1 MISIQ
6 SIELD
11 TEIDKQQEE
20 LQRQEQAL
28 DQLQVRKNPSTPPP
42 SSAHRNGS
50 FMAYIDRANQPLSK
64 HQQI

>member
-28 DQLQVRKNPSTPPP
+28 DQLQVRKISLYP
-42 SSAHRNGS
+42 HHHQIGS
-50 FMAYIDRANQPLSK
+50 FMAYIYID
-64 HQQI
+64 

>member
-28 DQLQVRKNPSTPPP
+28 DQLQVRNISISSQPPRGP
-42 SSAHRNGS
+42 EWLIHG
-50 FMAYIDRANQPLSK
+50 I
-64 HQQI
+64 